1 MREGA
6 DAFGG
11 FGRLSSFHTLGSQQH
26 LFAFQLKSFSH
37 PRQGC
42 PDGSVP
48 IGCWRQHGRLS
59 PLGLGRAMHFVW
71 TTERSMPTTCSFS
84 MHALR
89 IASSRASL
97 QRLVG
102 VHSPHPRNLEIYVCP
117 HTSCHHLEGWERVHQ
132 SCAAVSKSHDHSLR
146 RALQG
151 YYPGRIRDLEVP
163 VTTVCMLAKSHVGT

>member
-1 MREGA
+1 MKNRRPGGA
-6 DAFGG
+6 FEPAWTGPGHAF
-11 FGRLSSFHTLGSQQH
+11 R
-26 LFAFQLKSFSH
+26 
-37 PRQGC
+37 
-42 PDGSVP
+42 
-48 IGCWRQHGRLS
+48 
-59 PLGLGRAMHFVW
+59 W

-102 VHSPHPRNLEIYVCP
+102 VHSPHPRNLEINVCP
-117 HTSCHHLEGWERVHQ
+117 HTSCHHFDGWERVHQ

-151 YYPGRIRDLEVP
+151 YYPDRIRDLQVP
-163 VTTVCMLAKSHVGT
+163 VVTVCILAKSHVGPASRVAMFCDCR